1 MPDQSH
7 PGSHPGTPERRSQAI
22 VAFLGTGMDDPP
34 TAALCVQA
42 LAGARRSAAILH
54 ARHEPI
60 ENWLTAEIRFPG
72 IKENAATLAALEISE
87 QRQEIAQ
94 SYADRHPDHL
104 AILHDLLA
112 VLD

>member
-60 ENWLTAEIRFPG
+60 ENWLAAEIRFPG
-72 IKENAATLAALEISE
+72 IKENAATLAAMEISE
-87 QRQEIAQ
+87 QRQELAQ